1 VILENEFTVA
11 ADAETVW
18 RHLLDIER
26 VAGCLPGASIS
37 AAGADGVYEGSMRLK
52 IGPMR
57 VEYRGRAKLSE
68 IDEDARTA
76 VIELSAR
83 EAKGQGTAM
92 ATIFNRLE
100 EVDGA
105 TRVRARTELNIT
117 GPQAQFGRG
126 VIEDVGRRVM
136 DEFSRRLEA
145 QIAGE
150 DLAADQ
156 PPPASAPDAG
166 PLGSTAQQ
174 GPPPPGGFDAPAS
187 AAGDDVLDVGELI
200 PAKLKLAGAGLAL
213 ATAVALLLRLRRH
226 SGRGSAG

>member
-11 ADAETVW
+11 ADPETVW

-57 VEYRGRAKLSE
+57 VEYRGKAKLSE
-68 IDEDARTA
+68 VDEDARTA

-136 DEFSRRLEA
+136 DEFSRRLEQ
-145 QIAGE
+145 QIASQAA
-150 DLAADQ
+150 AADQ
-156 PPPASAPDAG
+156 APPSPDHAQTPDHAQKPPPSAPADA
-166 PLGSTAQQ
+166 
-174 GPPPPGGFDAPAS
+174 
-187 AAGDDVLDVGELI
+187 LDVGALV
-200 PAKLKLAGAGLAL
+200 PAKLKLAGAAL
-213 ATAVALLLRLRRH
+213 AVAALVLVLARVGVRRR
-226 SGRGSAG
+226 GRRA